1 MFLFFPQELL
11 PVTFHNLYPIQD
23 SKLPDLQPRG
33 CARLLLEGKA
43 NVRAMTVAKT
53 SAAHLAAA
61 RGVPW
66 YSELNDEKHLVSL
79 IPS

>member
-1 MFLFFPQELL
+1 MFFAPQELL
-11 PVTFHNLYPIQD
+11 PVTFHNLYPID
-23 SKLPDLQPRG
+23 SKLQDLQRG

-66 YSELNDEKHLVSL
+66 YELNDEKHLVSW